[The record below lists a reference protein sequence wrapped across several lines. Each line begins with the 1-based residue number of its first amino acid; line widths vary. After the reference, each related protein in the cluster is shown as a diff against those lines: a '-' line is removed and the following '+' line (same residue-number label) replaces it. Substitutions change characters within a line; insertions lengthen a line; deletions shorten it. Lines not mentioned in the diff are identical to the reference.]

1 MTVEQLK
8 NYLNKITNTQK
19 EVVINGFILEEENI
33 ENENNNL
40 NIKIKEK

>member
-8 NYLNKITNTQK
+8 NYLNKVTNTQK
-19 EVVINGFILEEENI
+19 EVMINGFILEEENI
-33 ENENNNL
+33 ENKNNNL

>member
-19 EVVINGFILEEENI
+19 EVVINGSILKEENI
-33 ENENNNL
+33 ENKNNNL

>member
-19 EVVINGFILEEENI
+19 EVVINGSTLEEENI
-33 ENENNNL
+33 ENKNNNL

>member
-33 ENENNNL
+33 ENKNNNL

>member
-19 EVVINGFILEEENI
+19 EVVINGSILEEENI
-33 ENENNNL
+33 ENKNNNL

>member
-8 NYLNKITNTQK
+8 NYLNKIINTQK
-19 EVVINGFILEEENI
+19 EVVINGSILEEENI
-33 ENENNNL
+33 ENKNDNL

>member
-19 EVVINGFILEEENI
+19 EVVINGFILKEENI
-33 ENENNNL
+33 ENKDNNL

>member
-33 ENENNNL
+33 ENKNNSL